1 MYLNGTS
8 LVVQRLRLCT
18 PIAGGE
24 GSIPGQGTR
33 IPQAAQRGQKKKK
46 KLCTFILHVPI
57 YLWTSIPFSELYAL
71 HVSLH
76 NFLYYF
82 KQWLIL
88 FETWM
93 LPVRNY
99 IFLIFFQILQLKFC
113 ENMYFPLKEEIGI
126 RGGTGEISSLYI
138 SYNTADLLHVNI

>member
-1 MYLNGTS
+1 MPHS
-8 LVVQRLRLCT
+8 V
-18 PIAGGE
+18 A
-24 GSIPGQGTR
+24 
-33 IPQAAQRGQKKKK
+33 KKK

-76 NFLYYF
+76 SFLYYF

-93 LPVRNY
+93 LP
-99 IFLIFFQILQLKFC
+99 LL
-113 ENMYFPLKEEIGI
+113 EITVLGSWEMCW
-126 RGGTGEISSLYI
+126 RQSLHAI
-138 SYNTADLLHVNI
+138 WWS